1 MGNTCDAL
9 QLIMKKLNDIHQA
22 IEFCK
27 TYDDPELWD
36 QLIGYS
42 LSRPEFVNV
51 LLCNIGTHVDP
62 RLLIQRIEYGME
74 VPGLRDSLV
83 KILHD
88 YNLQISLQEESRKI
102 LVSDCFSLHERLV
115 RIHQRGIALRG
126 NATNSLNS
134 KKKKLKTK
142 SFAPKDDQICGACHR
157 KVLMTDSNNRQ
168 ASSGATSSGVV
179 VFFCRHAFHVDCLT
193 IVVRFSYYFKK

>member
-134 KKKKLKTK
+134 KGK
-142 SFAPKDDQICGACHR
+142 
-157 KVLMTDSNNRQ
+157 N
-168 ASSGATSSGVV
+168 
-179 VFFCRHAFHVDCLT
+179 
-193 IVVRFSYYFKK
+193 